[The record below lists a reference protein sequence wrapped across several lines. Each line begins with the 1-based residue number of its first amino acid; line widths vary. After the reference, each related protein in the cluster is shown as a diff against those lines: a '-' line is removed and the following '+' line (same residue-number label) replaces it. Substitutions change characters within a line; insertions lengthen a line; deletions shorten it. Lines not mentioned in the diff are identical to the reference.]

1 MDQMPLP
8 PNKFSTN
15 DIKLKL
21 PPEGVFN
28 LDPKHDPEMA
38 AKAQSGSQPY
48 KLAASELQGPKPP
61 LVNNSGSKFASAA
74 IVLILIG
81 MVGIGGYYFFIKKGS
96 EPAAQLKNTPVAA
109 PTETPINT
117 PAETPKADMNIH
129 NDNDGLSDAIEK
141 AIGTDPINPDTDG
154 DGFNDL
160 QEIKNG
166 YSPLIAGAAGKYTPE
181 QWQAVKEKIK
191 AVNPEFYREIFEA
204 GNNAKNNE
212 VNK

>member
-8 PNKFSTN
+8 PNKLNTM
-15 DIKLKL
+15 DIKKKL

-28 LDPKHDPEMA
+28 LDPKRNPETA
-38 AKAQSGSQPY
+38 AKSQSSNQPY

-61 LVNNSGSKFASAA
+61 LVNNSGSKFALAV

-81 MVGIGGYYFFIKKGS
+81 VVGIGGYYFFKKNKNES
-96 EPAAQLKNTPVAA
+96 VSQLKNIPVVT

-117 PAETPKADMNIH
+117 SAETPKADMNMH

-166 YSPLIAGAAGKYTPE
+166 YSPLVMGAAGKYTPE
-181 QWQAVKEKIK
+181 QWQAVKEKIRII
-191 AVNPEFYREIFEA
+191 NPEFYREMFEA
-204 GNNAKNNE
+204 GNNTKNNE